1 MSNLRRKLF
10 LVVVVSSVYAVGLVI
25 WTLPQWWIR
34 IGTAEPGVAM
44 YKSWSGDVLFV
55 VYYDSIQD
63 QYIFYPST
71 KEIGIPSGSQ
81 LHISPVLV
89 LSNEA
94 PVPVV
99 FSSNKIKV
107 ESDMNIIADDKRI
120 EFTTFN
126 GTRIKAERNW
136 F

>member
-1 MSNLRRKLF
+1 MSNLRRKL
-10 LVVVVSSVYAVGLVI
+10 LLIAVVSAVCAGGLLF

-44 YKSWSGDVLFV
+44 YKSWSGEVLFV
-55 VYYDSIQD
+55 VYYDSLWD
-63 QYIFYPST
+63 HYIFNPST
-71 KEIGIPSGSQ
+71 KEIGIPSAGQ
-81 LHISPVLV
+81 LHVCPILV
-89 LSNEA
+89 FSNEA

-107 ESDMNIIADDKRI
+107 ETDMNIVINDKQV
-120 EFTTFN
+120 EFTTLH
-126 GTRIKAERNW
+126 GTRVKAERNC

>member
-1 MSNLRRKLF
+1 MSNLRIRLL
-10 LVVVVSSVYAVGLVI
+10 LVVVVAAIFAVGLII
-25 WTLPQWWIR
+25 WTLPHWWIR

-55 VYYDSIQD
+55 VYYDSVQD

-71 KEIGIPSGSQ
+71 KEIGIPSASQ
-81 LHISPVLV
+81 LHGSPALV

-107 ESDMNIIADDKRI
+107 ETDMNIVVDDRRI
-120 EFTTFN
+120 EFTTFY
-126 GTRIKAERNW
+126 GTRIKTERNG